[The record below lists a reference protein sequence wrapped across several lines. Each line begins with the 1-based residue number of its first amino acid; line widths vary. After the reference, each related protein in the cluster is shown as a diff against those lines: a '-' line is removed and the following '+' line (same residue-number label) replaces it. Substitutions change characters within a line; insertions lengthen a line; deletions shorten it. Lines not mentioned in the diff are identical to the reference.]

1 MFSRVSTTQISRQIH
16 NIFEKFR
23 PTAAFPM
30 QNFSNNHVDL
40 ARFEKPEDEL
50 EVLYG
55 LPRKVMFCTVCNMS
69 NQQPMSCNEFAHNK
83 NSAKTTLSFDEQGV
97 CHACRFNRMKDSGEI
112 DWSEREQELI
122 DLCDRYR
129 KNDGSYDC
137 IIGGSG
143 GKDSAMQSHLLK
155 YKYNM
160 HPLTVTW
167 SPHLYT
173 DIGWKNFQNWV
184 HVGGFDN
191 FLYTPNGKIHR
202 LLTRNATINLLH
214 PFQPFI
220 LGQKIFVAKMA
231 ACLNIPL
238 IFYGEMPG
246 EYGERIS
253 HKTSGY
259 AAVSSDVESDGY
271 MLDYVGARDIR
282 DVFLGGKAV
291 GEYLDEG
298 VHLADLMSYLPID
311 PEVICNKGIDF
322 KYLGYY
328 KRWVPQEAYY
338 YAVDNTGFEANP
350 VRTEGTYSK
359 YNSLD
364 DKIDGFFYFTRWIKF
379 GVGRA
384 MMDSAQEIRNHH
396 ITKDEGIALMKR
408 YEGEYPSRYERDF
421 LSYIGMTRDEFLAL
435 CDHFRSPHLWKVE
448 DGQWKLRRT
457 PWISTHASP

>member
-1 MFSRVSTTQISRQIH
+1 MIIPSAGTDLRRFQ
-16 NIFEKFR
+16 R
-23 PTAAFPM
+23 PK
-30 QNFSNNHVDL
+30 H
-40 ARFEKPEDEL
+40 EL

-55 LPRKVMFCTVCNMS
+55 MPREVRFCTECNMS
-69 NQQPMSCNEFAHNK
+69 NQQPMSSNEYLHRQD
-83 NSAKTTLSFDEQGV
+83 SSKTTLAFDAEGL
-97 CHACRFNRMKDSGEI
+97 CNACRFNKLKRTGEI
-112 DWSEREQELI
+112 DWAERERELI
-122 DLCDRYR
+122 ELCKRYR
-129 KNDGSYDC
+129 RDDGSYDC
-137 IIGGSG
+137 IVGGSG

-155 YKYNM
+155 YKYGM

-173 DIGWKNFQNWV
+173 DIGWKNFQNWI

-220 LGQKIFVAKMA
+220 LGQKTFVAKMA
-231 ACLNIPL
+231 AQLNIPL

-246 EYGERIS
+246 EYGEQIS
-253 HKTSGY
+253 HKTSSY
-259 AAVSSDVESDGY
+259 AAKGAKVESEGFS
-271 MLDYVGARDIR
+271 LDYSGGRDVRDIY
-282 DVFLGGKAV
+282 LGGKKI

-298 VHLADLMSYLPID
+298 VQMADLKSYLPMD
-311 PEVICNKGIDF
+311 PEVLERRGIEI

-328 KRWVPQEAYY
+328 HKWVPQEAYY
-338 YAVDNTGFEANP
+338 YAVENTGFEANP

-364 DKIDGFFYFTRWIKF
+364 DKVDGFFYYTRWIKF

-396 ITKDEGIALMKR
+396 ITKDEGLALMKR
-408 YEGEYPSRYERDF
+408 YEGEYPERYEREF
-421 LSYIGMTRDEFLAL
+421 LDYIGMSRDDFFAL
-435 CDHFRSPHLWKVE
+435 CDRFRSPHLWEVH
-448 DGQWKLRRT
+448 DGAWRLRHV
-457 PWISTHASP
+457 PWER